1 MDKVIQVFKVYGILG
16 VAYLILYKFFFIKH
30 QPFKNSLE
38 ILEWALKN
46 GIRLEK
52 NRKSV
57 AIYGLPGFLSKVFYF
72 RPFSSDSMVVK
83 QHFFSQEL
91 APIVAYFRQKDLTPR
106 LMIDAG
112 GNIGVTA
119 CYMHWHFPGMRSLF
133 LEPSNSNIKVA
144 KENLKQENSLI
155 WEKALWHRSELLKFD
170 ERRGAWA
177 MRISGSTSGKEVEAV
192 SLSEILS
199 DPEFQNPDYIK
210 TDIEGAEEE
219 VFEKDEKLGK
229 LIQSVSCISVEP
241 HSEKGSLLI
250 NKKLSSWGF
259 RVEYH
264 GELIIGFR

>member
-1 MDKVIQVFKVYGILG
+1 MGKVIQVFKVYGILG

-30 QPFKNSLE
+30 QSFKNSLE
-38 ILEWALKN
+38 ILEWSLKN

-52 NRKSV
+52 YRKSV
-57 AIYGLPGFLSKVFYF
+57 SINGLPGFLSKVFYF

-83 QHFFSQEL
+83 QHFFNQEL
-91 APIVAYFRQKDLTPR
+91 APIVAYFRQKELTPR

-170 ERRGAWA
+170 DHRGAWA
-177 MRISGSTSGKEVEAV
+177 MRISETNLGKEVEAV

-210 TDIEGAEEE
+210 IDIEGAEEE

-229 LIQSVSCISVEP
+229 LIQTVSCVSVEP
-241 HSEKGSLLI
+241 HSEKGSLLVTD
-250 NKKLSSWGF
+250 KLSSWGF